1 MLLSVVVVNW
11 NSRDDLR
18 ACLQSLRAQ
27 THRDLEII
35 VVDNGSHDGSAGMVA
50 AEFPEIALSRE
61 TENLGF
67 AEACNRG
74 IDKSHGVWVAM
85 LNNDACADP
94 KWAEALVEA
103 IGHVP
108 ADCGMLQSLLL
119 FQDRPTVIN
128 STGIELTYSGGGRDR
143 DGGKARSGV
152 VPNADLFCVTAGA
165 AAYRRSMLDAIKL
178 PTGYFDR
185 SHFMY
190 YEDLD
195 LGWRARLAGW
205 SARYVPESVVLH
217 RWHGSSER
225 HGRAWLD
232 TMSYINRLRTLLK
245 NASIA
250 FLLRTMPR
258 TVFEVTKLVWL
269 GKWSGVTRLARA
281 VQESADLR
289 RHVRSMEKVSRHD
302 VERAWTAE
310 PHPDFFRSPS

>member
-18 ACLQSLRAQ
+18 ACLESLRAQ
-27 THRDLEII
+27 TYRELEVI
-35 VVDNGSHDGSAGMVA
+35 VIDNGSADGSADMVA
-50 AEFPEIALSRE
+50 ADFPEVVLSRE

-74 IDKSHGVWVAM
+74 IEKSHGPWVAM
-85 LNNDACADP
+85 LNNDACAEP
-94 KWAEALVEA
+94 RWAESLALA
-103 IGHVP
+103 IAGAP
-108 ADCGMLQSLLL
+108 PGCGMLQSLLL
-119 FQDRPTVIN
+119 YQDRPAVIN

-143 DGGKARSGV
+143 DGNKDRRGV
-152 VPNADLFCVTAGA
+152 VPAIDVFCPTAGA

-205 SARYVPESVVLH
+205 SARYVPDSSVLH
-217 RWHGSSER
+217 RWHGSSGR

-232 TMSYINRLRTLLK
+232 AISYINRLRTLLK
-245 NASIA
+245 NASVP
-250 FLLRTMPR
+250 FLLRTAPR
-258 TVFEVTKLVWL
+258 TLLELTKLVWL
-269 GKWSGVTRLARA
+269 GKIKGVTRLALA
-281 VQESADLR
+281 VRESVALR
-289 RHVRSMEKVSRHD
+289 QRVTSMQTVSRRD
-302 VERAWTAE
+302 VERAWTAA
-310 PHPDFFRSPS
+310 PQPDFFRHG

>member
-35 VVDNGSHDGSAGMVA
+35 VIDNGSNDGSADMVA
-50 AEFPEIALSRE
+50 EEFPEIALSRE

-103 IGHVP
+103 IGHVS

-143 DGGKARSGV
+143 DGGKTLAAV
-152 VPNADLFCVTAGA
+152 VPEADLFCVTAGA

-205 SARYVPESVVLH
+205 SALYVPESIVLH
-217 RWHGSSER
+217 RWHGSSDR

-232 TMSYINRLRTLLK
+232 TVSYTNRLRTLLK

-250 FLLRTMPR
+250 FLLRTTPR
-258 TVFEVTKLVWL
+258 TILEITKLMWL
-269 GKWSGVTRLARA
+269 GKWNGATRLVRA
-281 VQESADLR
+281 VYESAELR
-289 RHVRSMEKVSRHD
+289 SLVTSMGKVPRRAVEK
-302 VERAWTAE
+302 AWTAE
-310 PHPDFFRSPS
+310 PQPEFFRARR